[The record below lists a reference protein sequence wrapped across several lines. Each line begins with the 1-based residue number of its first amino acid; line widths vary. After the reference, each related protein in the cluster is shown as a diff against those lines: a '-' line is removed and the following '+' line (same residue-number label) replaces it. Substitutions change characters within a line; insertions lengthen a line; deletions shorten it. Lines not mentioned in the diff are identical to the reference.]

1 VLGSSL
7 WFSFFKLETDFSVAS
22 AHQISRKLAARAS
35 GDKIPQQVGSPG
47 AEQLLHLF
55 GFDSLLQNDGSRT
68 EVAGL
73 RGSLRLFANVGHAV
87 CKHTRTTFRA
97 RAERFT
103 LGEVHNLD
111 GAVITGGTL
120 AKVKLRYVFGVELDD
135 RIERAPHLV
144 AETAQRADLAP
155 GEQFLNFG
163 GLKLAA
169 GDDFPQ
175 RKVTGLAL
183 EFLVRLL
190 D

>member
-1 VLGSSL
+1 MKD
-7 WFSFFKLETDFSVAS
+7 FKSKT
-22 AHQISRKLAARAS
+22 
-35 GDKIPQQVGSPG
+35 
-47 AEQLLHLF
+47 
-55 GFDSLLQNDGSRT
+55 
-68 EVAGL
+68 
-73 RGSLRLFANVGHAV
+73 
-87 CKHTRTTFRA
+87 
-97 RAERFT
+97 
-103 LGEVHNLD
+103 
-111 GAVITGGTL
+111 AVITGGAL

-144 AETAQRADLAP
+144 AETAQRANLAP

-190 D
+190 DQSSALGARGGEFAKIAGDTVTVVTLRPIDDALGHGSDLPHEVAA